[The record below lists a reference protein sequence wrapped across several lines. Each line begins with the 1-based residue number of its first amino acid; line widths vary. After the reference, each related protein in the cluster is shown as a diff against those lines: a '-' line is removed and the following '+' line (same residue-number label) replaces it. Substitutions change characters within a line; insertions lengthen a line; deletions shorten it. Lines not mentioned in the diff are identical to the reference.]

1 MFVDASALVA
11 MIARE
16 PEAAQLGLRTR
27 QASVRYTSPVAS
39 YEAVLAISRIRRAPI
54 AEAQGVLDRFI
65 ARASIQIMPITVEIG
80 RLAIEAFARF
90 GRGNHPARLNMGDCF
105 AYACARSLGVPL
117 LCKGDDFAQTDI
129 AIVWVPAP

>member
-11 MIARE
+11 MVVRE
-16 PEAAQLGLRTR
+16 PEAAAFGQRAR
-27 QASVRYTSPVAS
+27 QTTVRYTSPIAV

-54 AEAQGVLDRFI
+54 AQAQGVLDRFVV
-65 ARASIQIMPITVEIG
+65 RASIQVIPITVDIG
-80 RLAIEAFARF
+80 RIAIEAFARF

-117 LCKGDDFAQTDI
+117 LCKGEDFPMTDI
-129 AIVWVPAP
+129 VLA